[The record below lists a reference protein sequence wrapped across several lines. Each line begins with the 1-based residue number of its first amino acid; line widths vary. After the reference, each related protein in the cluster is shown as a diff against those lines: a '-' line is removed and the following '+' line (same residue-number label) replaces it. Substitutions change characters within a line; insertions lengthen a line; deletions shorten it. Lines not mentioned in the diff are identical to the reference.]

1 MKNRKKTTISIL
13 IISLFILLLLGGTYA
28 WLKVR
33 IESDVEHVIHAGKLD
48 LILDDETSDG
58 INMENA
64 VPISDKKG
72 KEQDGYQ
79 FQLINRGNANS
90 KYTVYLDDLDLNAGE
105 VRMQDSA
112 VKYSLERDGV
122 ELSSGLLPK
131 IGSNPNRILD
141 TGTIHGH
148 TTYTYVLKVWIDIEA
163 TSENMDTIFYAKIRV
178 ETEQEN
184 IPVEKSEVE
193 IDSNDPNPKIPLEEG
208 EDPTKYKWS
217 SSDWEV
223 VKVDQ
228 EGNLEPIGPGY
239 AVITKTDQYGGK
251 EEITVHI
258 TIPVNVTYDETSDKL
273 VSVGSER
280 ETSCDLTENKQTTC
294 QVKVPSVEVV
304 EGYEF
309 VGWSTEKDSHEG
321 EKENADVSLDKK
333 ILYPIVKKIGATHQV
348 TFIEEG
354 EGVESIGEKESSCK
368 AEDTYNEEQPKE
380 TCKVTLPE
388 IHTKDGYTVIG
399 WSTDS
404 TASEGLTPGSE
415 VEISGPTI
423 FYPILKKDKT
433 TITATFKLN
442 GASSLNGKASDIT
455 TSCEIDTNSAGEP
468 LGECQV
474 DVPVIVA
481 STKTPIVVGYNED
494 KDAILAQLSPET
506 RTITINKNKTC

>member
-1 MKNRKKTTISIL
+1 
-13 IISLFILLLLGGTYA
+13 
-28 WLKVR
+28 
-33 IESDVEHVIHAGKLD
+33 
-48 LILDDETSDG
+48 
-58 INMENA
+58 
-64 VPISDKKG
+64 
-72 KEQDGYQ
+72 
-79 FQLINRGNANS
+79 
-90 KYTVYLDDLDLNAGE
+90 
-105 VRMQDSA
+105 MQDSA

-404 TASEGLTPGSE
+404 TASEGLTLGSE

-506 RTITINKNKTC
+506 RTITINKNKTYYAIAKSEEKEYSVIFHRNGAKSLGGKTEDTISKNCTIDATYNGAPQAKTCSITSPSIKASDYTPRVIGYSTSASEHSSSWNGNETKQISSDGDQL